1 MNVFTARD
9 LEAADLLALAQLD
22 DNGAPCLS
30 GPPRSQPDRPDPAND
45 RGHAARRSSAP
56 SADISARGQRRAHRK
71 LFSWPAPGGAC
82 CRARMIAAAP
92 GRARWQL
99 TPAVMGVG

>member
-30 GPPRSQPDRPDPAND
+30 GPPRSQPGRPDPTND
-45 RGHAARRSSAP
+45 RGHAKGRPSSMGRVA
-56 SADISARGQRRAHRK
+56 G
-71 LFSWPAPGGAC
+71 APGG
-82 CRARMIAAAP
+82 R
-92 GRARWQL
+92 
-99 TPAVMGVG
+99 